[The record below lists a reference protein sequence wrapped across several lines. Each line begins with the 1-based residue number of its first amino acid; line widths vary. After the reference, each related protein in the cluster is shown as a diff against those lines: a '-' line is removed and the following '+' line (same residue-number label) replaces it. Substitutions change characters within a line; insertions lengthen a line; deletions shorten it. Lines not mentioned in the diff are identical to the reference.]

1 MKIERFT
8 EEEIETIM
16 VSGENF
22 KLVIYA
28 PPGKIKDEDAE
39 GIIRDYQRRKV
50 TKEFRE
56 DQSWLLKDGD
66 WITVNGKHI
75 LIGEGEDFETSLHGP
90 KMSIGEKGGVRLYD
104 LEGEKGYAKVIMGIG
119 GSGTPSDKEKDAAY
133 LDLLEVPEKERGK
146 GYGRYVVNRVEADL
160 RSQGVKRIYIR
171 SLRSAIPFWD
181 KMGYKSYL
189 PKPDTRGM
197 SYSHASSTIHYWE
210 GRRMKELK
218 GITKAEESNSMYLPR
233 HSCMLIWSGVKTLIV
248 KEKHFEGMLKKRLNL
263 CDDNYK
269 YGDIIL
275 TRIFEMSREEVDRSR
290 KRSRLTDLDMEDWK
304 GARTF
309 YGYDFEFEPLEEPQ
323 EVKVPHGAQTF
334 FNIEKAEG
342 PTLSEY
348 EELAKPGE
356 PLPDK
361 YYKFHPDV
369 KDPKFVFQR
378 HYPTGKK
385 VPIKPGEE
393 EPQMHKSFVV
403 EYDEKHSEA
412 LTDLMSDLI
421 DQYEE
426 LDEKER
432 NKIEKSTFGVL
443 FEGLVAKIRDH
454 LDLRM
459 EISDLRLVGVTIHPP
474 VPGGITAWD
483 AFKSRMDTEEKTQV
497 TPKYEH
503 PHPWL
508 TREGELRFPT
518 RHENVPEQ
526 TAHYLEVARMDIID
540 TGPVKF
546 GVQRDDLHEFFF
558 YGKILKGRW
567 VIRKLKIG
575 TEAAHWAWLLMK
587 PSDQRPLD
595 PVLHRD
601 KGTIKIERVSE
612 PTTEE
617 REHIEEETQAART
630 ERGQEI

>member
-1 MKIERFT
+1 MKIERIT
-8 EEEIETIM
+8 EEKIETIM
-16 VSGENF
+16 VSDENF
-22 KLVIYA
+22 NLVIYA
-28 PPGKIKDEDAE
+28 PPGKMKDEDVE
-39 GIIRDYQRRKV
+39 GIIEDYRRRKV
-50 TKEFRE
+50 TKGFRE
-56 DQSWLLKDGD
+56 DQSWLVKDGD
-66 WITVNGKHI
+66 WITVNGKHVF
-75 LIGEGEDFETSLHGP
+75 IGEGENFEIGLHGP
-90 KMSIGEKGGVRLYD
+90 KFSVSREGSTRSYS
-104 LEGEKGYAKVIMGIG
+104 LEGDKGKADVDIYDKDLAVIDIV
-119 GSGTPSDKEKDAAY
+119 
-133 LDLLEVPEKERGK
+133 EVPEKERGK
-146 GYGRYVVNRVEADL
+146 GYGRYLVNRIESDL
-160 RSQGVKRIYIR
+160 RESGVKTIHV
-171 SLRSAIPFWD
+171 SAVPSAIPFWD
-181 KMGYKSYL
+181 KLGYKPYL
-189 PKPDTRGM
+189 EKPDVSGLPLR
-197 SYSHASSTIHYWE
+197 SANAKLEVWE
-210 GRRMKELK
+210 GRRGKDLK
-218 GITKAEESNSMYLPR
+218 SLGKRMEKEESNSMYLPR

-248 KEKHFEGMLKKRLNL
+248 KEKHFEGMLKKKMNL

-269 YGDIIL
+269 YGDIVL
-275 TRIFEMSREEVDRSR
+275 TRMFEMTREEVDRSR

-304 GARTF
+304 GAKIF

-342 PTLSEY
+342 PTLPEY

-361 YYKFHPDV
+361 YYKFHSSV
-369 KDPKFVFQR
+369 KDSKFVLQR

-393 EPQMHKSFVV
+393 EPQMHKSFVI
-403 EYDEKHSEA
+403 EYDEKHPEA
-412 LTDLMSDLI
+412 LTGLMSDLI

-432 NKIEKSTFGVL
+432 VKIEKSTFGVL
-443 FEGLVAKIRDH
+443 FEGLVVKIRDH

-459 EISDLRLVGVTIHPP
+459 EISDSKLVGVTIHPP

-483 AFKSRMDTEEKTQV
+483 AFKSRMTGEEKTQV
-497 TPKYEH
+497 TPKFEH

-518 RHENVPEQ
+518 RHKEPQE
-526 TAHYLEVARMDIID
+526 AHYLEVARMDIID

-546 GVQRDDLHEFFF
+546 GVQREDLHEFFF

-601 KGTIKIERVSE
+601 NGHIKIERVAE

-617 REHIEEETQAART
+617 RSHIEEETQAARA